1 MRMLACILYVLT
13 ESAGSTYRVL
23 HKGPVELK
31 RVFLDTNTYD
41 NHNPTFT
48 IGSSLKSRKKFQLF
62 RSKIPIQQDNL
73 YGTVVFF
80 RDFRVGSIMKV
91 VCVSV

>member
-13 ESAGSTYRVL
+13 ESAGSRVL

-41 NHNPTFT
+41 NPTFT
-48 IGSSLKSRKKFQLF
+48 IGSSLKSRKECQLF

-73 YGTVVFF
+73 YGTVVFLEISGW
-80 RDFRVGSIMKV
+80 VP
-91 VCVSV
+91 